1 MIIIKILAVFSI
13 AWFVLMIGVMHY
25 CTYRTLMGQGFD
37 TAGSNETAA
46 FLNIFMTMCM
56 YTTWGFSLN
65 EIVDFMNYKFN
76 VGLKRVKETKNN
88 KGKSAGN
95 ERKYYFS

>member
-1 MIIIKILAVFSI
+1 
-13 AWFVLMIGVMHY
+13 MHY

-56 YTTWGFSLN
+56 YTTGGFSLN
-65 EIVDFMNYKFN
+65 EIVDFMNDKFK
-76 VGLKRVKETKNN
+76 VGVKRVKEENNDKKEKTKPAAV
-88 KGKSAGN
+88 K
-95 ERKYYFS
+95 